1 MASTK
6 QRADKQ
12 KEKEKKEKILL
23 VVLVLILIV
32 VGAVMLPGM
41 LKKKGNAAATVP
53 TTTQTTS
60 TSSSAISSGT
70 PSASGVP
77 ASGSPGA
84 ATFPDVSTTYQP
96 GDGQLSAFG
105 RLASNDPFGN
115 TPSAGTGSTA
125 STSTSTSTSTTS
137 TSGGSFAGAVISIN
151 GASSKVALHSTF
163 PAASRAF
170 VLDSISAGSIA
181 VSVTNGSFTGG
192 RSLVTIQKGHT
203 VVLENTVDGTRYAL
217 KMISA
222 VMGSGSSG
230 GTITF
235 PVVAIKATTS
245 TSAGST
251 TSTSA
256 GPTTSTGP

>member
-1 MASTK
+1 MASAK

-60 TSSSAISSGT
+60 TSSSANSSGT
-70 PSASGVP
+70 PSASGVS
-77 ASGSPGA
+77 ASGPPGA

-125 STSTSTSTSTTS
+125 STSTSTAS
-137 TSGGSFAGAVISIN
+137 TSGGNFAAAMISIN

-163 PAASRAF
+163 PAASQAF
-170 VLDSISAGSIA
+170 VLDSITAGSIA
-181 VSVTNGSFTGG
+181 VSVTNGSFAGG

-222 VMGSGSSG
+222 VTGGGSS
-230 GTITF
+230 
-235 PVVAIKATTS
+235 
-245 TSAGST
+245 AGQSRFRP
-251 TSTSA
+251 S
-256 GPTTSTGP
+256 